1 MKLNDL
7 RKLIREEIKNE
18 KAIKESNGIE
28 RKIQDQINDLEYF
41 LGVKELPINV
51 NDIKSKL
58 SESKSKDFKDLK
70 EVSEIVTDQDVM
82 IAILLVAGIFSSAV
96 GFTYGPQVIEWLRT
110 KLKK

>member
-1 MKLNDL
+1 MKINEL
-7 RKLIREEIKNE
+7 RKLIREEIE
-18 KAIKESNGIE
+18 KEIKEQSGVENAIE
-28 RKIQDQINDLEYF
+28 TQLDDLKQF
-41 LGVKELPINV
+41 LGVEELPIDV

-58 SESKSKDFKDLK
+58 SESKSKDSKDLK